1 MEISKR
7 EEFKA
12 AVAAL
17 EEEISNREG
26 FNVRINYEEGDIPYF
41 ANKAD
46 DNWKLAKWKEL
57 RGGKSVFLR
66 LLCLLGYDVKAVDLE
81 ALDPD
86 KQQLRRCKKLK
97 NVRDLYRQQNSK

>member
-41 ANKAD
+41 VKKANDSCTLAD
-46 DNWKLAKWKEL
+46 WKEL
-57 RGGKSVFLR
+57 RGGKSVLLR
-66 LLCLLGYDVKAVDLE
+66 LLCLLGYDVKAVDIE

-86 KQQLRRCKKLK
+86 KQKLRGCKKLK
-97 NVRDLYRQQNSK
+97 NVRDLYKQQKE